1 MSSRGPMWYC
11 HGCHAEMRPL
21 MVPDPICASC
31 NSSFVEKIEN
41 PSEDP
46 RQFRHHSDDG
56 FNDADD
62 FAMEGFLRALRGGMG
77 PGRGPYGT
85 RTRSPPIPRSPDRTT
100 GSSGF
105 HFEIHSGPGG
115 GSRTFILGGP
125 NTLGRSPTQ
134 GDRPVPTMS
143 DFLHRENDPD
153 NRAQNDISGPLM
165 SQYLLTLL
173 GREPTGRGD
182 PFSEFLGDIQNGRW
196 GDYVFNQDALDQIM
210 NQPRGNSTAGR
221 PVPATEET
229 TENLPKVLT
238 EGSPLLEKNCAVCKE
253 QFKLETEDPGELVAM
268 TLPCKHLFHEGCIL
282 PWLEISRTCP
292 LCRYALIAQPQP
304 QPPGGSPGGSS
315 GSRPTS
321 PSSGSRPRSPGGSSR
336 ALFGGGA
343 GGNSS
348 GSSGNYS
355 ARSPFGLG
363 GATQNGA
370 SGGSSR
376 TSPRMSGQCR
386 GYSLI

>member
-1 MSSRGPMWYC
+1 
-11 HGCHAEMRPL
+11 MRPL

-41 PSEDP
+41 PSDDP
-46 RQFRHHSDDG
+46 RQFRHNPGDG
-56 FNDADD
+56 FDDADD
-62 FAMEGFLRALRGGMG
+62 FAMEGFLRALRGGM
-77 PGRGPYGT
+77 GRGPYGT

-105 HFEIHSGPGG
+105 RFEIHSGPGG
-115 GSRTFILGGP
+115 GARTFILGGP

-143 DFLHRENDPD
+143 DFLRRENVPD
-153 NRAQNDISGPLM
+153 NRAQTDISGPLM
-165 SQYLLTLL
+165 AQYLLALL

-182 PFSEFLGDIQNGRW
+182 PFSEFLGDAQNGRL

-210 NQPRGNSTAGR
+210 NQLMENSTAGR
-221 PVPATEET
+221 PVPATEEIIN
-229 TENLPKVLT
+229 NLPKEVLT
-238 EGSPLLEKNCAVCKE
+238 EDSPLLEKDCAVCKE
-253 QFKLETEDPGELVAM
+253 QFKLETEDPDELVVM
-268 TLPCKHLFHEGCIL
+268 TLPCKHPFHEGCIS
-282 PWLEISRTCP
+282 PWLKSSGTCP
-292 LCRYALIAQPQP
+292 VCRYALIAQPQ

-336 ALFGGGA
+336 GGNGGFLQTLFGGGA

-376 TSPRMSGQCR
+376 ASPRLPGQWTED
-386 GYSLI
+386 I